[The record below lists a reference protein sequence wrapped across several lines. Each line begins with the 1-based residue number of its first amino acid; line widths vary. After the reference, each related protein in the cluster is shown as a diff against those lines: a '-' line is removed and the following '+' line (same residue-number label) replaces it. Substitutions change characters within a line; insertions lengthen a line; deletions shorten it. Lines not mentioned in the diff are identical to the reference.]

1 MKIKIKARPG
11 AKKAEVHKLE
21 PNIFR
26 VKIDAPAKENKANI
40 RLLEIIA
47 DHFNVSL
54 SCVRFISGL
63 RSKTKVLEI
72 DK

>member
-1 MKIKIKARPG
+1 MEIKVKARPS
-11 AKKAEVHKLE
+11 AKKAEVHKLK
-21 PNIFR
+21 PGVFR

-40 RLLEIIA
+40 RLLEIMA

-54 SCVRFISGL
+54 SCVRFVAGL